1 MQIEAFGI
9 YHVYNQGNQ
18 KQTLFF
24 EPYHYQRF
32 IELTRYYVYPKCD
45 ILAYCLMPNHFH
57 FMISATELSA
67 TQRMIGKVESNELS
81 NAFRV
86 LLSRYCQE
94 MNRVKNET
102 GSMFRQ
108 KTKMKLMENTNN
120 GYANSCFEYIHF
132 NPEKAGLVDEAFK
145 WKHSS
150 LAAFLGMKRDILIN
164 RKIATYL
171 LDLPS
176 ATDMRKQFEIV

>member
-1 MQIEAFGI
+1 MQVEAFGI
-9 YHVYNQGNQ
+9 YHVYNQGNR
-18 KQTLFF
+18 KQNLFF

-32 IELTRYYVYPKCD
+32 IELTRCYVYPKCD

-67 TQRMIGKVESNELS
+67 KIRMIGKVESNELS

-94 MNRVKNET
+94 INRSRNET
-102 GSMFRQ
+102 GSLFRQ
-108 KTKMKLMENTNN
+108 KTKMKLLENTSD
-120 GYANSCFEYIHF
+120 GYANSCFDYIHF
-132 NPEKAGLVDEAFK
+132 NPEKAGLVDESFK

-150 LAAFLGMKRDILIN
+150 LAGYLGIKKDILIN
-164 RKIATYL
+164 KKVAAYL
-171 LDLPS
+171 LDLPN
-176 ATDMRKQFEIV
+176 ATEMRKQLEIV